1 VCTGI
6 TIDVADKGI
15 NGCYVVTRLPTG
27 LVGLDNRIQLGD
39 YVTKIN
45 NESLRGV
52 TGAQARS
59 ILKRASLIG
68 TDIT

>member
-1 VCTGI
+1 M
-6 TIDVADKGI
+6 ADKGI
-15 NGCYVVTRLPTG
+15 NGCIVKTLLPTG
-27 LVGLDNRIQLGD
+27 IVGTDNRIKLGD

-52 TGAQARS
+52 TNSKARS